1 MSDGSTHVRTTA
13 TSRRNVLRL
22 SGAAA
27 ISAAAGTLAFRG
39 ATADA
44 AAAPFQRFY
53 IGAYGGPGGKNIA
66 KGRID
71 PATGALTVDI
81 WTAAVTNAS
90 WLDLAPDGK
99 TLYAVSELTPGGTV
113 NALRISSG
121 GDPSLL
127 NTQATGSGSGP
138 THVAVHPSG
147 KFLFASLYG
156 SGEVV
161 THRIAADGTVSAPT
175 DTRQQGGNAHQV
187 VVDPTGQ
194 YVLAV
199 NLGVN
204 TVFAYRLDATTGKLA
219 DSSRLTLAS
228 GSGPRHLAFHPNG
241 GYAYIAN
248 ENKSSVTVCKWASGV
263 LTKLKVI
270 NLSFG
275 VTNYPGEIL
284 VSADGRF
291 VYVSNRGHNSI
302 SAFAVVNGGASLT
315 LLSSPSCG
323 GDWPRNLAI
332 DATGKWIYAVN
343 QNSGDITWFPI
354 DATTGIPGAAAGRI
368 AVAGAAQLRFA

>member
-1 MSDGSTHVRTTA
+1 VRTTA

-44 AAAPFQRFY
+44 AAVPFQRFY

-71 PATGALTVDI
+71 PATGVPTIDF
-81 WTAAVTNAS
+81 WSSAVTDAS

-99 TLYAVSELTPGGTV
+99 TLYAISELTPGGTV

-127 NTQATGSGSGP
+127 NTQATGSGP
-138 THVAVHPSG
+138 AHVAVHPSG
-147 KFLFASLYG
+147 KFLFTSLYG
-156 SGEVV
+156 AGNVV
-161 THRIAADGTVSAPT
+161 THRIAADGTVSAST
-175 DTRQQGGNAHQV
+175 DTRPQGTKRKAAHAHQV

-199 NLGVN
+199 DLGMD
-204 TVFAYRLDATTGKLA
+204 TVFRYRLDTAAGKLTDVVSA
-219 DSSRLTLAS
+219 GPALDA

-248 ENKSSVTVCKWASGV
+248 ENNSSVTVCEWANGV
-263 LTKLKVI
+263 LTKLQVLDLK
-270 NLSFG
+270 FD

-302 SAFAVVNGGASLT
+302 SVFAVGDSGASLS

-354 DATTGIPGAAAGRI
+354 DATTGVPGAAAGRI